1 MDRATQW
8 QRIFIGSWLVVQ
20 IAKCALAVVV
30 PPFVD
35 EAFYWQ
41 ESQHLAL
48 VYSDLPGCTAWLIRL
63 GVWLGGDDVVA
74 MRAPFL
80 AMSALIPWLVARM
93 SGRILGARAG
103 WMAGVFVTLMP
114 LTSSLGLLALP
125 DVPLALAT
133 VLCLDALTQVLRQ
146 ITPAAL
152 GQLVVGLVLGAFT
165 HYRFIGV
172 IGAGGCALIGL
183 ASARTVWRQPSL
195 WLALFIGLLAWL
207 PLLLWNHDHHQ
218 AGLRFQLIDR
228 HPWHFQ
234 ARGIR
239 FVLIQVTLLTP
250 PFAWMCAQMVMMAWR
265 SQPPRPIQWRYWVLC
280 GGASTLG
287 YFLLGFFA
295 DQQRVSFHW
304 PLPGYLAWLAA
315 APVLIQ
321 RVGRWSQRLIWA
333 GLVAVTAC
341 VFIGFAVIANPAW
354 RERTSG
360 TPLYPRNFVGWDEL
374 AAAIQP
380 LVASQPAQT
389 LVVDQF
395 KVGAELGFRLHR
407 AEIRV
412 LPSPLNARHGR
423 REQLH
428 DWGLIYGPNMP
439 RPRLLILAPSQVPY
453 RSLLAR
459 YHFICDL
466 LGPLPPA
473 HTVMT
478 PHGDQRFLVFRLSPQ
493 RPSGRCTTP
502 VMASIDAPEANTL
515 VQQTLDVRGWAFK
528 DGVGVAQVRVSIDGQ
543 FYGRAHY
550 GLDRDIRRFWP
561 QSTDP
566 YHPAVGFSLRLPVA
580 KLAKGRH
587 WLSIQVIGQDGGV
600 EDGWFVPWLKQ
611 QRP

>member
-48 VYSDLPGCTAWLIRL
+48 VYSDLPGSTAWLVRL
-63 GVWLGGDDVVA
+63 GVWLGGDHAVA

-80 AMSALIPWLVARM
+80 AMSALLPWLVARM
-93 SGRILGARAG
+93 SGRSLGACAG

-114 LTSSLGLLALP
+114 LTSPLGLLALP

-133 VLCLDALTQVLRQ
+133 VICLDALTQALRQ
-146 ITPAAL
+146 VTPTAVA
-152 GQLVVGLVLGAFT
+152 QLAVGLVLGAFT

-183 ASARTVWRQPSL
+183 ATARTVLRQPSL
-195 WLALFIGLLAWL
+195 WLALTIGILAWI

-228 HPWHFQ
+228 HPWSFQ
-234 ARGIR
+234 ARGIQ
-239 FVLIQVTLLTP
+239 FLLIQAVLLTP
-250 PFAWMCAQMVMMAWR
+250 PFAWMCIQMVMMVWQNQR
-265 SQPPRPIQWRYWVLC
+265 PYPIQWRYWVLC
-280 GGASTLG
+280 GGVSTLG

-321 RVGRWSQRLIWA
+321 GVGRWSQRILWG

-341 VFIGFAVIANPAW
+341 VFIGFTVIATPVW
-354 RERTSG
+354 LERTSG
-360 TPLYPRNFVGWDEL
+360 TRLYPRNFVGWDEL
-374 AAAIQP
+374 AAAIKP
-380 LVASQPAQT
+380 LVAGQTPPT

-407 AEIRV
+407 ADIEV
-412 LPSPLNARHGR
+412 LPSPLNERHGR
-423 REQLH
+423 SEQLH
-428 DWGLIYGPNMP
+428 DWGLIYGPTRP
-439 RPRLLILAPSQVPY
+439 RPGLLILAPSELPY
-453 RSLLAR
+453 RTLLAR

-473 HTVMT
+473 QTVMT
-478 PHGDQRFLVFRLSPQ
+478 LHGDQRFLVFRLSPL
-493 RPSGRCTTP
+493 RPSGCCTTP
-502 VMASIDAPEANTL
+502 VMAWIDTPKANSL
-515 VQQTLDVRGWAFK
+515 VQQSLDVRGWAFK
-528 DGVGVAQVRVSIDGQ
+528 DGVGVAQVRVFIDGQ
-543 FYGRAHY
+543 FYGQAQY
-550 GLDRDIRRFWP
+550 GLYRDIRRFWP

-566 YHPAVGFSLRLPVA
+566 YHPTVGFSIRLPVA
-580 KLAKGRH
+580 KMATGRH
-587 WLSIQVIGQDGGV
+587 WLSIQVIGRDGGV
-600 EDGWFVPWLKQ
+600 EDGWFVPWVKQ
-611 QRP
+611 